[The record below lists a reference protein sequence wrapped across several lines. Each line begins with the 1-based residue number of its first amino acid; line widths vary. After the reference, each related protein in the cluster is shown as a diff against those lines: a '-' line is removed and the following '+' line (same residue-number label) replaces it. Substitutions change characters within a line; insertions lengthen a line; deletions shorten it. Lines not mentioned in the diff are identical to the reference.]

1 MKNKTIYTLLIA
13 STLIIAGLFFGCVKK
28 KKDDSLVKLGYQ
40 NDPQTTTST
49 TTGSTTST
57 STTTTTGTIADVT
70 NLKVNNLA
78 QAPTTVTC
86 AALGGNY
93 QVKVALPGG
102 NELIITF
109 AGTNPPVNG
118 TYNLIVGFPTSS
130 QCSMQFN
137 KNASPPPNFVAKAY
151 LLENPTATVTVGTA
165 AGYSPPKRKVSFP
178 LINVKEITSSPSPAI
193 VKVQGAIVCP

>member
-1 MKNKTIYTLLIA
+1 MKNKTIYTLLGA
-13 STLIIAGLFFGCVKK
+13 SAFIIAGLFFGCVKK

-49 TTGSTTST
+49 TGSTTSAT
-57 STTTTTGTIADVT
+57 TTTTTGTIADVT

-78 QAPTTVTC
+78 QNPTTVTC
-86 AALGGNY
+86 GVIGGNY

-102 NELIITF
+102 NVLTLIF

-118 TYNLIVGFPTSS
+118 TYNLKVGFPTSS
-130 QCSMQFN
+130 ECSVQFD
-137 KNASPPPNFVAKAY
+137 KNAAPPPSYIAKAY
-151 LLENPTATVTVGTA
+151 DLENPTAKVTVGTA

-178 LINVKEITSSPSPAI
+178 LINIKEITSNPSPAI